1 MFWSLFRLSFRN
13 YSNRERGTG
22 GWGGRTAVSWVA
34 RGLYFDG
41 VSREFCLFSCTVMAA
56 VQTREPAGV
65 KAVFPMGRAGFPR
78 TRPCHRLPRHGRA
91 GSWPTLVSC
100 CYLCVCVCERER
112 DCELL
117 CSNISVRI
125 LMMLCC
131 VYAVCVSVWERQTCV
146 CVCVWERERDCE
158 LLCCDISVH
167 ILMMLCCVWV
177 TLSVCLCICVR
188 ETDRDKETGKM
199 IYLNLQWSI
208 LSSFMCLHVWFIH
221 TLILDGMFCTSLS
234 GLKEGIAH
242 HPQVRRRAFHTC
254 LTVTVIL
261 DRMLHTSPSGRK
273 GSFALLCHSH
283 TWWIVLHIIL
293 RYKEGLFCTSFS
305 DIKRALPITLIYE
318 RGFCTSP
325 SDMKGG
331 ISHHPQTWEFC
342 TWKGGLH
349 ITLRHGRGH
358 AHHPQTLKG
367 GLHITLGHERG
378 HAHHSQ
384 TWKEELHITLGYEGG
399 VLHVT
404 LRHESCCFAYHAGTW
419 RGVLHVAFRHTQTW
433 KGGFAQHVTL
443 VLGQEWFAHSHHP

>member
-1 MFWSLFRLSFRN
+1 M
-13 YSNRERGTG
+13 
-22 GWGGRTAVSWVA
+22 
-34 RGLYFDG
+34 
-41 VSREFCLFSCTVMAA
+41 
-56 VQTREPAGV
+56 
-65 KAVFPMGRAGFPR
+65 
-78 TRPCHRLPRHGRA
+78 
-91 GSWPTLVSC
+91 
-100 CYLCVCVCERER
+100 CVCVCERER

-146 CVCVWERERDCE
+146 CVCVCERERDCE

-188 ETDRDKETGKM
+188 ETYRDKETGKM

-242 HPQVRRRAFHTC
+242 HPRVRRRAFHTC

-404 LRHESCCFAYHAGTW
+404 LRHERGGGGGGCTSPSDKVVVFWHITVGHEWGFCTSPSYMKGGFAHHPETW
-419 RGVLHVAFRHTQTW
+419 RGVCTSPSDMKVVVLHITLGHE
-433 KGGFAQHVTL
+433 GGFCTSPSDILRHERGVLHSTSPLYWDKNDLHIHTTLSCKRALHTFISEPCISPSYVTECL
-443 VLGQEWFAHSHHP
+443 HNILR